1 MIGNEGMGWM
11 RCFTFPAMLTAIAIP
26 SMADAQQRHRVADQA
41 QFAQAVK
48 KARAGDTIVLANG
61 VWRDFRIMFAGR
73 GTADK
78 PITLTAETKGGVILS
93 GQSNLRLAG
102 THLVVS
108 GLLFRD
114 GCSPT
119 GDVIA
124 FRRTTGDYASNSRVT
139 EVVIDRYN
147 KPDRRAQDN
156 WVSIYGADNR
166 VDHSHFEG
174 KTNAGVT
181 LAVIRPR
188 GDPGPN
194 RARLD
199 HNYFG
204 HRPPLGANGG
214 ETIRIGTSDE
224 SLSDSNSVVE
234 RNIFERTDGEVEIIS
249 IKSGGNV
256 LRENLVLS
264 SQGAFVLRH
273 GNGNLVERNVFLG
286 NGVANS
292 AGIRVINRD
301 QIVRYNYLEG
311 LAGRD
316 LKSALSVMNGVP
328 DSAINRYH
336 QVANARIHNNSIL
349 DVARVTLAAGADA
362 ERSAAPVDS
371 RFEANLISGAYG
383 ADPIVAPGD
392 IGGIAFAGN
401 VQARV
406 AKPLL
411 GEGVAQAD
419 LTLERAANGLL
430 YPTDLALAA
439 IGAPRDLKPVT
450 RSEVG
455 VNWYKPVAA
464 AAFGSGR
471 TLSLSPGQSI
481 ADAVAGLDD
490 GGTVALA
497 PGRYTVARAIP
508 VTRTVTLRGK
518 GDPAPTIALADGGFL
533 DIAGGGGV
541 TVEGLALR
549 AEAATRPAIAV
560 TPQMNGNYRMALS
573 RVTFSGD
580 GAQDVIAL
588 SPGTFADEIRIEHSR
603 IDNARTVVAAAGET
617 TVRGFYPVERLTI
630 ADSHFA
636 RVGIVADLL
645 RGGTDE
651 STFGPFAHVTDTTVT
666 DSGQDGV
673 SLRLSG
679 AQQVRV
685 TGNRFERS
693 GPIEIAHSVGT
704 PDTRVTG
711 NIFVATP
718 APVVREL
725 MHEGRPRGVFAPN
738 QMEQAR

>member
-1 MIGNEGMGWM
+1 MYWTRIAVCAVGLSLSA
-11 RCFTFPAMLTAIAIP
+11 PAL
-26 SMADAQQRHRVADQA
+26 AQDRQVRVANPAEYDK
-41 QFAQAVK
+41 AVRA
-48 KARAGDTIVLANG
+48 ARAGDTIVLADG
-61 VWRDFRIMFAGR
+61 VWSDFRILFSGK

-78 PITLTAETKGGVILS
+78 PITLTAETRGGVILS

-108 GLLFRD
+108 GLVFRD
-114 GCSPT
+114 GYSPT

-139 EVVIDRYN
+139 EVVIDRFN

-156 WVSIYGADNR
+156 WVSIYGTDNR

-181 LAVIRPR
+181 LAVIRPK
-188 GDPGPN
+188 GEPGPN
-194 RARLD
+194 RARID

-224 SLSDSNSVVE
+224 SLSDSASIVE
-234 RNIFERTDGEVEIIS
+234 RNIFERTDGEVEIVS
-249 IKSGGNV
+249 IKSGANV

-286 NGVANS
+286 HGVANS
-292 AGIRVINRD
+292 AGIRIINRD
-301 QIVRYNYLEG
+301 QTVRDNYLEG

-349 DVARVTLAAGADA
+349 EVARVTLAAGADA

-371 RFEANLISGAYG
+371 RFERNLVSGANG
-383 ADPIVAPGD
+383 SDPFTAPGE

-411 GEGVAQAD
+411 SDGVAQAD

-430 YPTDLALAA
+430 YPTDPALAA

-450 RSEVG
+450 RAEVG

-471 TLSLSPGQSI
+471 TVSLSPGQSI

-497 PGRYTVARAIP
+497 PGRYTVERAIP
-508 VTRTVTLRGK
+508 VTRTVTLSGA
-518 GDPAPTIALADGGFL
+518 GDPAPTITLADGGFL

-549 AEAATRPAIAV
+549 AQAATRPAIAV
-560 TPQMNGNYRMALS
+560 TQGMTGNYRVALD
-573 RVTFSGD
+573 RVAFSG
-580 GAQDVIAL
+580 GAGHDVIAL
-588 SPGTFADEIRIEHSR
+588 APGTFADEIRIADSR
-603 IDNARTVVAAAGET
+603 FDTARSVVAAAGET
-617 TVRGFYPVERLTI
+617 SGRGFYPVERLVI
-630 ADSHFA
+630 ADSRFA
-636 RVGIVADLL
+636 RVGIIADLL

-651 STFGPFAHVTDTTVT
+651 STFGPFAHVTGSTVT
-666 DSGQDGV
+666 DSGQGGV

-693 GPIEIAHSVGT
+693 GRVEIVHSVGT
-704 PDTRVTG
+704 PDTQVTG
-711 NIFVATP
+711 NVFAGTP

-725 MHEGRPRGVFAPN
+725 IHEGPPRGTFAPN
-738 QMEQAR
+738 RMEQN

>member
-1 MIGNEGMGWM
+1 MYWSRIAVCVVGLSLSA
-11 RCFTFPAMLTAIAIP
+11 PAL
-26 SMADAQQRHRVADQA
+26 AQDRQVRVANPAEYDK
-41 QFAQAVK
+41 AVRA
-48 KARAGDTIVLANG
+48 ARAGDTIVLADG
-61 VWRDFRIMFAGR
+61 VWRDFRILFSGR

-78 PITLTAETKGGVILS
+78 PITLTAETRGGVILS

-108 GLLFRD
+108 GLVFRD
-114 GCSPT
+114 GYSPT

-139 EVVIDRYN
+139 EVVIDRFN

-156 WVSIYGADNR
+156 WVSIYGTDNR

-181 LAVIRPR
+181 LAVIRPK
-188 GDPGPN
+188 GEPGPN
-194 RARLD
+194 RARID

-224 SLSDSNSVVE
+224 SLSDSASIVE
-234 RNIFERTDGEVEIIS
+234 RNIFERTDGEVEIVS
-249 IKSGGNV
+249 IKSGANV

-286 NGVANS
+286 NGVSNS

-301 QIVRYNYLEG
+301 QTVRHNYLEG

-371 RFEANLISGAYG
+371 RFERNLVSGANG
-383 ADPIVAPGD
+383 SDPFTAPGE

-411 GEGVAQAD
+411 SEGVTQAD

-430 YPTDLALAA
+430 YPTDPALADV
-439 IGAPRDLKPVT
+439 GAPRDLKPVT
-450 RSEVG
+450 RAEVG

-471 TLSLSPGQSI
+471 TVSLSPGQSI

-508 VTRTVTLRGK
+508 VTRTVTLSGA
-518 GDPAPTIALADGGFL
+518 GDPAPTITLADGGFL

-549 AEAATRPAIAV
+549 AHAATRPAIAV
-560 TPQMNGNYRMALS
+560 TPQMTGNYRLALS

-588 SPGTFADEIRIEHSR
+588 SPGTFADEIRIEQSR
-603 IDNARTVVAAAGET
+603 FDTARTVVAAAGET
-617 TVRGFYPVERLTI
+617 TGRGFYPVERLTI

-636 RVGIVADLL
+636 RVGMVADLL

-651 STFGPFAHVTDTTVT
+651 STFGPFAHVSGSTVT
-666 DSGQDGV
+666 DSGRGSA

-685 TGNRFERS
+685 TDNRFERS
-693 GPIEIAHSVGT
+693 GPVEVIHSVGT
-704 PDTRVTG
+704 PDTQVTG
-711 NIFVATP
+711 NVFAATP

-725 MHEGRPRGVFAPN
+725 IHEGPPRGTFAPN
-738 QMEQAR
+738 RMEQN

>member
-1 MIGNEGMGWM
+1 MYWTRIAVCAVGLSLSA
-11 RCFTFPAMLTAIAIP
+11 PAL
-26 SMADAQQRHRVADQA
+26 AQDRQIRVVNPTEYDK
-41 QFAQAVK
+41 AVRA
-48 KARAGDTIVLANG
+48 ARAGDTIVLANG
-61 VWRDFRIMFAGR
+61 VWRDFRILFSGR

-78 PITLTAETKGGVILS
+78 PITLTTETKGGVILS

-108 GLLFRD
+108 GLVFRD
-114 GCSPT
+114 GYSPT

-156 WVSIYGADNR
+156 WVSIYGTDNR
-166 VDHSHFEG
+166 IDHSHFEG

-181 LAVIRPR
+181 LAVIRPK
-188 GDPGPN
+188 GEPGPN
-194 RARLD
+194 RARID

-224 SLSDSNSVVE
+224 SLSDSASIVE

-249 IKSGGNV
+249 IKSGANV

-301 QIVRYNYLEG
+301 QTVRDNYLEG

-362 ERSAAPVDS
+362 ERSAAPVGS
-371 RFEANLISGAYG
+371 RFERNLVSGASG
-383 ADPIVAPGD
+383 SDPFTAPGE

-411 GEGVAQAD
+411 SEGVTQAD

-430 YPTDLALAA
+430 YPTDPALAD

-471 TLSLSPGQSI
+471 TVSLSPGQSI

-508 VTRTVTLRGK
+508 VTRTVTLRGA
-518 GDPAPTIALADGGFL
+518 GDPAPTVTLSDGGFL

-541 TVEGLALR
+541 AVEGLAFR

-560 TPQMNGNYRMALS
+560 TPGMTGNYRIAFD
-573 RVTFSGD
+573 RVIVSL
-580 GAQDVIAL
+580 GAGQDVITLA
-588 SPGTFADEIRIEHSR
+588 PGTFADEIRIADSR
-603 IDNARTVVAAAGET
+603 FVGARSVVAAAGET
-617 TVRGFYPVERLTI
+617 TGRGYYPVERLVI

-636 RVGIVADLL
+636 RVGMITDLL

-651 STFGPFAHVTDTTVT
+651 STFGPFAHVTGSTVT
-666 DSGQDGV
+666 DSGQGGV

-693 GPIEIAHSVGT
+693 GPVEVVHSVGT
-704 PDTRVTG
+704 PDTQVTG
-711 NIFVATP
+711 NTFVATP

-725 MHEGRPRGVFAPN
+725 MHEGRPRGVFVPN

>member
-1 MIGNEGMGWM
+1 M
-11 RCFTFPAMLTAIAIP
+11 FLTRIAVCVVALSLSAP
-26 SMADAQQRHRVADQA
+26 TAAQNRQIRVADPA
-41 QFAQAVK
+41 EYDKAVRG
-48 KARAGDTIVLANG
+48 ARAGDMIVLADG
-61 VWRDFRIMFAGR
+61 VWRDFRILLSGK

-108 GLLFRD
+108 GLVFRD
-114 GCSPT
+114 GYSPT

-147 KPDRRAQDN
+147 KPDRRAPDN
-156 WVSIYGADNR
+156 WVSIYGTDNR

-188 GDPGPN
+188 GDPSPN
-194 RARLD
+194 RARID

-273 GNGNLVERNVFLG
+273 GNGNFVERNVFLG

-301 QIVRYNYLEG
+301 QTVRHNYMEG

-328 DSAINRYH
+328 NSAINRYH
-336 QVANARIHNNSIL
+336 QVANARIHHNSIL
-349 DVARVTLAAGADA
+349 NVARVTLAAGADA
-362 ERSAAPVDS
+362 ERSAAPVGS
-371 RFEANLISGAYG
+371 RFEANLISGANG

-401 VQARV
+401 VQAQV
-406 AKPLL
+406 TKPLL
-411 GEGVAQAD
+411 SEGVAQAD
-419 LTLERAANGLL
+419 LTLERAPNGLL
-430 YPTDLALAA
+430 YPTDPALAA

-455 VNWYKPVAA
+455 VNWYNPVAA

-471 TLSLSPGQSI
+471 TVSLSPGQSI
-481 ADAVAGLDD
+481 ADALAELDD

-497 PGRYTVARAIP
+497 PGRYTVSRAIP
-508 VTRTVTLRGK
+508 VTRTVTLRGT

-549 AEAATRPAIAV
+549 AEAAKRPAIAV
-560 TPQMNGNYRMALS
+560 TPQMTGNYRIALD
-573 RVTFSGD
+573 RMTFSG
-580 GAQDVIAL
+580 GAGQDVITLA
-588 SPGTFADEIRIEHSR
+588 PGTFADEIRIADSR
-603 IDNARTVVAAAGET
+603 FDGTRSVVAAAGET
-617 TVRGFYPVERLTI
+617 TGRGYYPVERLVI
-630 ADSHFA
+630 ADSRFA
-636 RVGIVADLL
+636 RVGMIADLL

-651 STFGPFAHVTDTTVT
+651 STFGPFAHVTGSTVT
-666 DSGQDGV
+666 DSGQGAV

-679 AQQVRV
+679 AQQVRI

-693 GPIEIAHSVGT
+693 GPVEIVHSVGT
-704 PDTRVTG
+704 PDTQVTG
-711 NIFVATP
+711 NVFVATP

-725 MHEGRPRGVFAPN
+725 MHKGAPRGVFAPN